1 MMLLDCALE
10 VLPLVDPTVLSSLEQ
25 QLNDPGPAKAFAQD
39 YVIGFGDR
47 FLRLANSI
55 GNADLPAA
63 LDVALSLRSSSTMVG
78 ANRLSALAASFES
91 AVLTADL
98 ETARRV
104 LPEIER
110 CGLDTIRELES
121 QYLVPV

>member
-1 MMLLDCALE
+1 MLLDCAPE
-10 VLPLVDPTVLSSLEQ
+10 VLPLVDLTVLSSLEQ
-25 QLNDPGPAKAFAQD
+25 QLNDPGPAKAFARD
-39 YVIGFGDR
+39 YVLGFEDR
-47 FLRLANSI
+47 YLRLTSSI

-78 ANRLSALAASFES
+78 ATRLSALAASFES

-98 ETARRV
+98 DAARRV

-121 QYLVPV
+121 QYLVRV